1 MIKFRFFLVVLIIII
16 TGIVLQV
23 FKVIDFTSLLG
34 IKPTSAPQP
43 ADTEEIRSADEIP
56 EIYKQYY
63 IIFSG
68 LHADEEQTA
77 NHLVQIFANTH
88 NSYILADLDSP
99 DFTDTILNSTEDDTL
114 LIATEHQ
121 ENIPE
126 TSLRHIERVVSNG
139 AALSILIHSP
149 RPMFQTLAGI
159 DSISAI
165 RQFTSTGIRFTEPF
179 FPVMDEI
186 MFDALDTPD
195 SRLDLTISESSRIIA
210 EHPDGMPLVWQTT
223 YEKGTVLSVNSTL
236 FTEKVHR
243 GFLLQLILFNDDYG
257 IAGIQAD
264 AVTLIRDFPSPLPQ
278 GMNTEIFANY
288 QRDMGKFL
296 REIWWPDI
304 NTIQQRHNLRF
315 TGLIRGSGS
324 SASSTASTSP
334 TASIPEKDRLLIGQY
349 SILLGSTGA
358 ELGIQGYGDADS
370 LWNLSAS
377 DRQDISGHTEELTVL
392 KEALDNT
399 LGEIPYRTYAPPVD
413 LAYAAVLEEVRK
425 VFPDLQVLTGLYTDY
440 ALLQDGPEL
449 PILEFGMDSD
459 FADWFSI
466 PVFSSGYTFD
476 PAAAWASV
484 NGVAQL
490 GLFSH
495 MITPTFL
502 LNSLG
507 PGERRWSKLQID
519 FDEEIRKIFN
529 AFSFLEPKYAYE
541 IAEEYQKDANYRIY
555 STHKGQTIT
564 ITLDQVLLP
573 KKFYFRS
580 SSTIESLRGGIVR
593 PLGRDNL
600 YLLEAREPVITLQV
614 SQ

>member
-1 MIKFRFFLVVLIIII
+1 MIKFRFLIVVLIIVI

-34 IKPTSAPQP
+34 IKPTSAPLS
-43 ADTEEIRSADEIP
+43 ADTGEILSADEIP
-56 EIYKQYY
+56 EKFKQYC

-68 LHADEEQTA
+68 SHADEEQLSE
-77 NHLVQIFANTH
+77 HLIQIFTDTH

-99 DFTDTILNSTEDDTL
+99 DFADIIQNCTADDTL
-114 LIATEHQ
+114 LVATEHQ
-121 ENIPE
+121 ETITE
-126 TSLRHIERVVSNG
+126 TSLAHIEEIVSAG
-139 AALSILIHSP
+139 AALSILTRSP
-149 RPMFQTLAGI
+149 RPVFQIVTGI
-159 DSISAI
+159 DSFSDI
-165 RQFTSTGIRFTEPF
+165 RLHTSTGIRFTEPF
-179 FPVMDEI
+179 FPIMDEI
-186 MFDALDTPD
+186 SFDALDTPD
-195 SRLDLTISESSRIIA
+195 SRLDLTLSESALIIA
-210 EHPDGMPLVWQTT
+210 EHPDGMPLVWQTN
-223 YEKGTVLSVNSTL
+223 YGKGTVLSVNSTL
-236 FTEKVHR
+236 FSEKVHR

-304 NTIQQRHNLRF
+304 NTIQQRHNLHF
-315 TGLIRGSGS
+315 TGLISGGSES
-324 SASSTASTSP
+324 SSSSTALTSS

-358 ELGIQGYGDADS
+358 ELGIQGYGGDS
-370 LWNLSAS
+370 FRNVSAS
-377 DRQDISGHTEELTVL
+377 DRQNASEQAEELTVL
-392 KEALDNT
+392 KEALDKT
-399 LGEIPYRTYAPPVD
+399 LGEIPYRTYAPSID
-413 LAYAAVLEEVRK
+413 SADAAALEGVRK
-425 VFPDLQVLTGLYTDY
+425 VFTDLRVLTGLYTDY
-440 ALLQDGPEL
+440 ASLQDGPEL

-484 NGVAQL
+484 NGIAQL

-502 LNSLG
+502 LNTLG

-519 FDEEIRKIFN
+519 FDEEVRKIFN

-541 IAEEYQKDANYRIY
+541 IAEEYQRDNNYRIY
-555 STHKGQTIT
+555 STQKGQTIT

-593 PLGRDNL
+593 PLGRENL